1 MQIVPKN
8 CAKRRFLEYPV
19 LEQFQIRIAGLT
31 PQSFSGY
38 WTGAGE
44 IKPRREAFVPTPR
57 VPETKGT
64 SLP

>member
-8 CAKRRFLEYPV
+8 RAKRRFWVHPV

-31 PQSFSGY
+31 PQSFFGY

-44 IKPRREAFVPTPR
+44 IKICTQ
-57 VPETKGT
+57 
-64 SLP
+64 LPG